1 MRKNPF
7 TKMEEK
13 VIRKLYGNTAT
24 LRIMKTNRTY
34 DESTGALTENPQGF
48 DREIYISNP
57 KKFADFFVDGENI
70 MRGDITVDVA
80 RETLVNAVGDLRED
94 SLMHGKIDPETDWLI
109 WGGRVYVIRGVE
121 PKNVYANVPGVYQ
134 LHLRQVAYAGKT

>member
-24 LRIMKTNRTY
+24 LRIIKVKRIY
-34 DESTGALTENPQGF
+34 DEATGELSDTPEAF

-57 KKFADFFVDGENI
+57 KKFADIFVDGENI
-70 MRGDITVDVA
+70 LKGDITVDVA

-94 SLMHGKIDPETDWLI
+94 SLMHGKLSPEHDWLI
-109 WGGRVYVIRGVE
+109 WQGRVYTIRGVE
-121 PKNVYANVPGVYQ
+121 PKNVYANVPGIYQ
-134 LHLRQVAYAGKT
+134 LHLRQVAYENKT

>member
-24 LRIMKTNRTY
+24 LRIIKVKRIY
-34 DESTGALTENPQGF
+34 DEATGGVSDTPEAF

-57 KKFADFFVDGENI
+57 KKFADVFVDGENI
-70 MRGDITVDVA
+70 LKGDITVDVA

-94 SLMHGKIDPETDWLI
+94 SLMHGKLSPEHDWLI
-109 WGGRVYVIRGVE
+109 WQGRVYTIRGVE
-121 PKNVYANVPGVYQ
+121 PKNVYANVPGIYQ
-134 LHLRQVAYAGKT
+134 LHLRQVAYENKT